1 MRVVRAMRWREF
13 ILAGGVW
20 WWRWSTLVLENL
32 VSFSSG
38 VLEGVVW
45 CSIDLTPKV
54 VGFFVWSE
62 ARDLENNEWGV

>member
-1 MRVVRAMRWREF
+1 
-13 ILAGGVW
+13 
-20 WWRWSTLVLENL
+20 L
-32 VSFSSG
+32 VSLSSG
-38 VLEGVVW
+38 VLERVVW